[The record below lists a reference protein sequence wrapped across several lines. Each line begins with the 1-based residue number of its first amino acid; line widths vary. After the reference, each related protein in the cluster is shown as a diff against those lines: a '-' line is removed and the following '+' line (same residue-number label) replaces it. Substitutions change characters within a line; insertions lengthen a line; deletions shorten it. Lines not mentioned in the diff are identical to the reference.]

1 MSTSAYL
8 GLPVAIM
15 LHTRP
20 TSHKLAGIDQLSA
33 QKEEKWQKENN
44 HYFIQN
50 IQERQIFV
58 HLKNVVEPPDPYS
71 STSMS
76 GLKAE
81 HINSTP
87 HRSNI
92 TVLGEKG

>member
-1 MSTSAYL
+1 
-8 GLPVAIM
+8 M
-15 LHTRP
+15 LHASP
-20 TSHKLAGIDQLSA
+20 TSHKLAEIDQLSA
-33 QKEEKWQKENN
+33 QKEVKWQKEHN
-44 HYFIQN
+44 HYFIHK
-50 IQERQIFV
+50 IQERYIII

-92 TVLGEKG
+92 TVLGEKRLNQGWV